1 MLTPWHA
8 DRILVDPFCGSG
20 TFPIEAAMMA
30 ANIAPGM
37 NREFT
42 AESWTNII
50 PRKLWY
56 EAVQEAE
63 DMIDKDV
70 QVDIQGYDID
80 PDVVAAARENAKR
93 AGVEHMIHFQ
103 QRAVADL
110 HHPKKYGFIIS
121 NPPYGERLEEKSALP
136 ALYSQIGEAYKRLDA
151 WSMYLITS
159 YEDTERYIGRK
170 ADKNR
175 KIYNGMIKTYFYQ
188 FMGPK
193 PPRRKKGLAG
203 YMKYSKRYIAFTFI
217 LALIFVSN
225 FYIYA
230 KDSSTLGAFRG
241 AQIDNTIWSPLV
253 AADVNG
259 TTIRLRIENKEY
271 TSEDEH
277 VYMDENRN
285 IMVPVSMLRDAL
297 NSSAHVYNK
306 NELLVE
312 KHSLTADFKLAD
324 DNGFVQY
331 KGQFYASLDKLSKLL
346 DMTCSFDTA
355 TNTLT
360 MTDKSEGVSTVPTK
374 YDLRERQR
382 VSLIRDQGS
391 YGTCWAFAATSALES
406 ALMPEEQL
414 LFSVDH
420 MSMSNSFNVNQY
432 DGGEYTMGMAYLAA
446 WQGPVYDADDP
457 YGDGVTRDDLAAV
470 KHVQQMLIID
480 GKDYQG
486 IKEAVFKYGGVQ
498 TSLYSTIASSK
509 TKTPYYNKQTN
520 SYCYMGQDKPN
531 HDVVIIGWD
540 DNYPKENFNVDLEG
554 DGAFICQNS
563 WGSSF
568 GDNGVF
574 YVSYYDTNVG
584 THNVVYTDIESADNY
599 DNIYQS
605 DLCGWVGKM
614 GYDKEDMYGAN
625 IFTAQSA
632 ESLRA
637 SGFYATAAD
646 TSYKLYVVKNFEN
659 EYSFK
664 NKTLVAEGSLKNAGY
679 YTVDFDEP
687 VDLESGER
695 YAIVLYINTP
705 GSTHPMAI
713 EYNSGEA
720 YMSTVNLD
728 DGEGYISY
736 DGVAYINVKEKQD
749 CNLCIKAFSDNR

>member
-1 MLTPWHA
+1 
-8 DRILVDPFCGSG
+8 
-20 TFPIEAAMMA
+20 
-30 ANIAPGM
+30 
-37 NREFT
+37 
-42 AESWTNII
+42 
-50 PRKLWY
+50 
-56 EAVQEAE
+56 
-63 DMIDKDV
+63 
-70 QVDIQGYDID
+70 
-80 PDVVAAARENAKR
+80 
-93 AGVEHMIHFQ
+93 
-103 QRAVADL
+103 
-110 HHPKKYGFIIS
+110 
-121 NPPYGERLEEKSALP
+121 
-136 ALYSQIGEAYKRLDA
+136 
-151 WSMYLITS
+151 
-159 YEDTERYIGRK
+159 
-170 ADKNR
+170 
-175 KIYNGMIKTYFYQ
+175 
-188 FMGPK
+188 
-193 PPRRKKGLAG
+193 
-203 YMKYSKRYIAFTFI
+203 MKYSKRYIAFTFI

-605 DLCGWVGKM
+605 DLCGWVGQL
-614 GYDKEDMYGAN
+614 GYECDTAYFSN
-625 IFTAQSA
+625 VYTAQSD
-632 ESLRA
+632 EELKSV
-637 SGFYATAAD
+637 GFYATGKD
-646 TSYKLYVVKNFEN
+646 TSYEIYYVDNFEGTESFCNKVYLQSGKFTN
-659 EYSFK
+659 E
-664 NKTLVAEGSLKNAGY
+664 GY
-679 YTVDFDEP
+679 YTVDLNKAVNMAE
-687 VDLESGER
+687 GKK
-695 YAIVLYINTP
+695 YAIIVKITTP
-705 GSTHPMAI
+705 GAVHPIAI
-713 EYNSGEA
+713 EYKAGR
-720 YMSTVNLD
+720 STKNVVID
-728 DGEGYISY
+728 DGEGYISLI
-736 DGVAYINVKEKQD
+736 GKSWEHVEESKE
-749 CNLCIKAFSDNR
+749 CNICLKMYTNNR

>member
-1 MLTPWHA
+1 
-8 DRILVDPFCGSG
+8 
-20 TFPIEAAMMA
+20 
-30 ANIAPGM
+30 
-37 NREFT
+37 
-42 AESWTNII
+42 
-50 PRKLWY
+50 
-56 EAVQEAE
+56 
-63 DMIDKDV
+63 
-70 QVDIQGYDID
+70 
-80 PDVVAAARENAKR
+80 
-93 AGVEHMIHFQ
+93 
-103 QRAVADL
+103 
-110 HHPKKYGFIIS
+110 
-121 NPPYGERLEEKSALP
+121 
-136 ALYSQIGEAYKRLDA
+136 
-151 WSMYLITS
+151 
-159 YEDTERYIGRK
+159 
-170 ADKNR
+170 
-175 KIYNGMIKTYFYQ
+175 
-188 FMGPK
+188 
-193 PPRRKKGLAG
+193 
-203 YMKYSKRYIAFTFI
+203 
-217 LALIFVSN
+217 
-225 FYIYA
+225 
-230 KDSSTLGAFRG
+230 
-241 AQIDNTIWSPLV
+241 
-253 AADVNG
+253 
-259 TTIRLRIENKEY
+259 
-271 TSEDEH
+271 
-277 VYMDENRN
+277 
-285 IMVPVSMLRDAL
+285 
-297 NSSAHVYNK
+297 
-306 NELLVE
+306 
-312 KHSLTADFKLAD
+312 
-324 DNGFVQY
+324 
-331 KGQFYASLDKLSKLL
+331 
-346 DMTCSFDTA
+346 MTCSFDTA

-605 DLCGWVGKM
+605 DELGWTGKI
-614 GYDKEDMYGAN
+614 GYNQDSAYFAN
-625 IFTAQSA
+625 VYTTNKDEILKSV
-632 ESLRA
+632 
-637 SGFYATAAD
+637 GFYAIGEDTEYEVYFIENFQGTESFNTKRLAA
-646 TSYKLYVVKNFEN
+646 KGL
-659 EYSFK
+659 
-664 NKTLVAEGSLKNAGY
+664 LKNAGY
-679 YTVDFDEP
+679 YTIKLNDDLIMKKDIKYAVVVYIKTPNSVHP
-687 VDLESGER
+687 VAVECKTDVTTDVV
-695 YAIVLYINTP
+695 I
-705 GSTHPMAI
+705 
-713 EYNSGEA
+713 
-720 YMSTVNLD
+720 D
-728 DGEGYISY
+728 DGEGYISAN
-736 DGVAYINVKEKQD
+736 GRSWERVEETQN
-749 CNLCIKAFSDNR
+749 CNICLKFYTDDME

>member
-1 MLTPWHA
+1 
-8 DRILVDPFCGSG
+8 
-20 TFPIEAAMMA
+20 
-30 ANIAPGM
+30 
-37 NREFT
+37 
-42 AESWTNII
+42 
-50 PRKLWY
+50 
-56 EAVQEAE
+56 
-63 DMIDKDV
+63 
-70 QVDIQGYDID
+70 
-80 PDVVAAARENAKR
+80 
-93 AGVEHMIHFQ
+93 
-103 QRAVADL
+103 
-110 HHPKKYGFIIS
+110 
-121 NPPYGERLEEKSALP
+121 
-136 ALYSQIGEAYKRLDA
+136 
-151 WSMYLITS
+151 
-159 YEDTERYIGRK
+159 
-170 ADKNR
+170 
-175 KIYNGMIKTYFYQ
+175 
-188 FMGPK
+188 
-193 PPRRKKGLAG
+193 
-203 YMKYSKRYIAFTFI
+203 
-217 LALIFVSN
+217 
-225 FYIYA
+225 
-230 KDSSTLGAFRG
+230 
-241 AQIDNTIWSPLV
+241 
-253 AADVNG
+253 
-259 TTIRLRIENKEY
+259 
-271 TSEDEH
+271 
-277 VYMDENRN
+277 
-285 IMVPVSMLRDAL
+285 
-297 NSSAHVYNK
+297 
-306 NELLVE
+306 
-312 KHSLTADFKLAD
+312 
-324 DNGFVQY
+324 
-331 KGQFYASLDKLSKLL
+331 
-346 DMTCSFDTA
+346 
-355 TNTLT
+355 
-360 MTDKSEGVSTVPTK
+360 
-374 YDLRERQR
+374 
-382 VSLIRDQGS
+382 
-391 YGTCWAFAATSALES
+391 
-406 ALMPEEQL
+406 
-414 LFSVDH
+414 

-574 YVSYYDTNVG
+574 YASYYDTNVG